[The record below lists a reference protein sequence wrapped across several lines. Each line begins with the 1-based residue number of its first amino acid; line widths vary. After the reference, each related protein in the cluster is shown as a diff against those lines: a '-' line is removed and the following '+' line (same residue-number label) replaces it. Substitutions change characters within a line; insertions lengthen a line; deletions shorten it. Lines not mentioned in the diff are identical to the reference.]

1 MMEQSVPVSEVSS
14 ETANGP
20 IPPNNSTFQNIEQVI
35 KKSVFTFFFRFLPF
49 FTSNI
54 VTKFTVLHEV
64 YLYLVTENACLLLSN
79 RGYG

>member
-35 KKSVFTFFFRFLPF
+35 KKNLFLLSSSDF
-49 FTSNI
+49 CLFSNI